1 MKKIISAIVAAGI
14 ALSGTPAF
22 AINSDSMAGIV
33 STESGRLNIRNSAGG
48 YVITS
53 VPKGSYLALAVLIII
68 GIMLT
73 TGKSLFT
80 AIFAF
85 FGALSARK
93 KVKEAKIKA
102 KAENIREKEEY
113 K

>member
-53 VPKGSYLALAVLIII
+53 VPKGSYLALIEKSGDWWIVEYSE
-68 GIMLT
+68 
-73 TGKSLFT
+73 GK
-80 AIFAF
+80 
-85 FGALSARK
+85 FG
-93 KVKEAKIKA
+93 
-102 KAENIREKEEY
+102 Y
-113 K
+113 